1 MLHVPL
7 PGVSSSRLPHR
18 RRSRDARRPKDPS
31 PDGLRHGFGRHLLQQ
46 VLRGVHLAR
55 REREHRVAVPDCM
68 CRAHDARNGVVRRP
82 RQQVSPLLAQARIG
96 RHDPDDGVRP
106 GSVGPGGSWLRLLLI
121 AQRPG
126 PNPRQDRAAL
136 RQDLAHSIDGE
147 QRPDDHRALV
157 DGGRPDPPLHLP
169 FRPPDLGDRG
179 PGPGPDRS
187 LLHLIG
193 GRVARSIP
201 LVGTGT
207 GLRIPDPK
215 VEQRCTGHDG
225 HYGHPRGEPDPTLLQ
240 VSHDARGRAQA
251 ECASSGEEDA
261 VNEVHGV
268 LLAGGSAFGLGA
280 AAGVMR
286 YLEERGIGFA
296 AGVAVVP
303 IVPGAALFDLG
314 IGDPKARPG
323 PNEGYGACDAATDQV
338 EEGTV
343 GAGTGATVAKIRG
356 PEGQVKG
363 GIGSASIT
371 EGSVVVG
378 ALFAVNA
385 VGEVLA
391 EDGAVLAGVRPG
403 ARGDEEEAEPTTPW
417 PDGPGTNTIIGVVAT
432 NARLSKER
440 AHLLAGS
447 AHDTVSG
454 VVRPA
459 HTIWDGDTVF
469 TLATGQVD
477 APQDLL

>member
-1 MLHVPL
+1 MITAVRGIRVGHSTDPRGLTGCTVVLCP
-7 PGVSSSRLPHR
+7 PGTVGSGEVRGGAPATR
-18 RRSRDARRPKDPS
+18 ETD
-31 PDGLRHGFGRHLLQQ
+31 LL
-46 VLRGVHLAR
+46 
-55 REREHRVAVPDCM
+55 
-68 CRAHDARNGVVRRP
+68 
-82 RQQVSPLLAQARIG
+82 
-96 RHDPDDGVRP
+96 RP
-106 GSVGPGGSWLRLLLI
+106 GML
-121 AQRPG
+121 
-126 PNPRQDRAAL
+126 
-136 RQDLAHSIDGE
+136 
-147 QRPDDHRALV
+147 
-157 DGGRPDPPLHLP
+157 
-169 FRPPDLGDRG
+169 
-179 PGPGPDRS
+179 
-187 LLHLIG
+187 
-193 GRVARSIP
+193 
-201 LVGTGT
+201 
-207 GLRIPDPK
+207 
-215 VEQRCTGHDG
+215 
-225 HYGHPRGEPDPTLLQ
+225 
-240 VSHDARGRAQA
+240 
-251 ECASSGEEDA
+251 

-286 YLEERGIGFA
+286 YLEERGIGFP

-323 PNEGYGACDAATDQV
+323 PSEGYGACDAASERV

-356 PEGQVKG
+356 PERQVKG
-363 GIGSASIT
+363 GIGSASAT

-385 VGEVLA
+385 VGEILA
-391 EDGAVLAGVRPG
+391 EDGGVLAGVRPG
-403 ARGDEEEAEPTTPW
+403 ASGDEEEADAEPTTPW
-417 PDGPGTNTIIGVVAT
+417 PDGPWTNTIIGVVAT

-447 AHDTVSG
+447 VHDAVSG

-477 APQDLL
+477 APQDLLEQMADEAVGESIRRGVLRATGVPGAPSVGEAR

>member
-1 MLHVPL
+1 VITAVRGIRVGHASDHRGLTGCTVVLCP
-7 PGVSSSRLPHR
+7 PGTVGSGEVRGGAPATR
-18 RRSRDARRPKDPS
+18 ETD
-31 PDGLRHGFGRHLLQQ
+31 LL
-46 VLRGVHLAR
+46 
-55 REREHRVAVPDCM
+55 
-68 CRAHDARNGVVRRP
+68 
-82 RQQVSPLLAQARIG
+82 
-96 RHDPDDGVRP
+96 RP
-106 GSVGPGGSWLRLLLI
+106 GML
-121 AQRPG
+121 
-126 PNPRQDRAAL
+126 
-136 RQDLAHSIDGE
+136 
-147 QRPDDHRALV
+147 
-157 DGGRPDPPLHLP
+157 
-169 FRPPDLGDRG
+169 
-179 PGPGPDRS
+179 
-187 LLHLIG
+187 
-193 GRVARSIP
+193 
-201 LVGTGT
+201 
-207 GLRIPDPK
+207 
-215 VEQRCTGHDG
+215 
-225 HYGHPRGEPDPTLLQ
+225 
-240 VSHDARGRAQA
+240 
-251 ECASSGEEDA
+251 

-323 PNEGYGACDAATDQV
+323 PSEGYGACDAATDRM

-356 PEGQVKG
+356 PERQMKG
-363 GIGSASIT
+363 GIGSASAT

-385 VGEVLA
+385 VGEILA
-391 EDGAVLAGVRPG
+391 EDGAVLAGVRSG
-403 ARGDEEEAEPTTPW
+403 AMGDEEEGREPTPPW
-417 PDGPGTNTIIGVVAT
+417 PDGLWTNTIIGVVAT

-447 AHDTVSG
+447 AHDAVSG

-477 APQDLL
+477 APQDLLEQMANEAVAESIRRGVLRAKGVPGAPSVGEAR

>member
-1 MLHVPL
+1 VITAVRGIRVGHATDRRGLTGCTVVLCP
-7 PGVSSSRLPHR
+7 PGTVGSGEVRGGAPATR
-18 RRSRDARRPKDPS
+18 ETD
-31 PDGLRHGFGRHLLQQ
+31 LL
-46 VLRGVHLAR
+46 
-55 REREHRVAVPDCM
+55 
-68 CRAHDARNGVVRRP
+68 
-82 RQQVSPLLAQARIG
+82 
-96 RHDPDDGVRP
+96 RP
-106 GSVGPGGSWLRLLLI
+106 GML
-121 AQRPG
+121 
-126 PNPRQDRAAL
+126 
-136 RQDLAHSIDGE
+136 
-147 QRPDDHRALV
+147 
-157 DGGRPDPPLHLP
+157 
-169 FRPPDLGDRG
+169 
-179 PGPGPDRS
+179 
-187 LLHLIG
+187 
-193 GRVARSIP
+193 
-201 LVGTGT
+201 
-207 GLRIPDPK
+207 
-215 VEQRCTGHDG
+215 
-225 HYGHPRGEPDPTLLQ
+225 
-240 VSHDARGRAQA
+240 
-251 ECASSGEEDA
+251 

-323 PNEGYGACDAATDQV
+323 PSEGYGACDAATDQV

-356 PEGQVKG
+356 PERQVKG
-363 GIGSASIT
+363 GIGSASAT

-385 VGEVLA
+385 VGEILA
-391 EDGAVLAGVRPG
+391 EDGAVLAGVRAG
-403 ARGDEEEAEPTTPW
+403 ATGDEEEFEPTAPW
-417 PDGPGTNTIIGVVAT
+417 PGGPWTNTIIGVVAT

-447 AHDTVSG
+447 THDAISDL
-454 VVRPA
+454 VRPA

-477 APQDLL
+477 APQDLLERMANEAVAESIRRGVLRATGVPGAPSVGEAR